1 MPATLFRFPSH
12 SYLTIS
18 SSLNPKPPQTP
29 KHTPSS
35 NPTIANN
42 PEFSLSLKQPLS
54 QSDAAV
60 KMPTAPWMNGPLLL
74 PPHELLDLSKPNS
87 KKNLN
92 NARVEKSDK
101 ALTEKIGVRGERAVN
116 KIVRSIE
123 KLRMNEDS
131 DETQKDSGKFGFGDC
146 LEQLGEDDG
155 SRYGRKMPWERDV
168 GFALRRMKK
177 EKAVTEAELKL
188 DKALLERLR
197 GEAARMRRWVK
208 VKKAGVTQG
217 VVDEI
222 RTIWRRNELAMLKFD
237 IPLCKNLDRA
247 REIVEIKTGGL
258 VVWSQKDTLVV
269 YRGCSYQP
277 TSKNILKTRARLA
290 GSQAAPY
297 YETGL
302 PKWER
307 NYEISLPNSNE
318 NGVDE
323 KMCRSESE
331 GANLPPGISSKGDLN
346 YQPVSGS
353 LYVRE
358 TERLLDG
365 LGPRYLDWWMDK
377 PLPVDADLLPEV
389 VPGYRPPFRL
399 CPPRAR
405 AKLTNDELT
414 YLRKLAHPLPTH
426 FVLGKNRKLQGLSA
440 SILKLWEKSLIVKIS
455 LKWGV
460 PNMNNEEVAL
470 ELKHL
475 TGGVL
480 LLRNKFL
487 IILYRGKDFLP
498 HRVANLIAERETE
511 LKKYQLHEEGARVKA
526 IEAVCMDNGSTE
538 NTSSSGTLSESKY
551 IQTEFSDLEIG
562 NTEVDIKLEAEKQ
575 RLERELREQERKLFI
590 LNIKIDKSTKKLS
603 KLTGG
608 WAPTEMDADR
618 EMITEEEREC
628 FQKIGLKMDRC
639 LELGRRGV
647 FDGVIEGLHQH
658 WKYREV
664 VKVIT
669 KQRLFQQV
677 VYTAKF
683 LEAESGGVLVSVKKL
698 KEGHAIILYRGK
710 NYRRPLKRVPENLLT
725 KREALHKSLEMQ
737 RIGSLKFFAYQRQ
750 QAIMDLKCK
759 LIAPIHHNESPLP

>member
-1 MPATLFRFPSH
+1 
-12 SYLTIS
+12 
-18 SSLNPKPPQTP
+18 
-29 KHTPSS
+29 
-35 NPTIANN
+35 
-42 PEFSLSLKQPLS
+42 
-54 QSDAAV
+54 
-60 KMPTAPWMNGPLLL
+60 
-74 PPHELLDLSKPNS
+74 
-87 KKNLN
+87 
-92 NARVEKSDK
+92 
-101 ALTEKIGVRGERAVN
+101 
-116 KIVRSIE
+116 
-123 KLRMNEDS
+123 
-131 DETQKDSGKFGFGDC
+131 
-146 LEQLGEDDG
+146 
-155 SRYGRKMPWERDV
+155 
-168 GFALRRMKK
+168 
-177 EKAVTEAELKL
+177 
-188 DKALLERLR
+188 
-197 GEAARMRRWVK
+197 MR
-208 VKKAGVTQG
+208 
-217 VVDEI
+217 
-222 RTIWRRNELAMLKFD
+222 
-237 IPLCKNLDRA
+237 
-247 REIVEIKTGGL
+247 
-258 VVWSQKDTLVV
+258 
-269 YRGCSYQP
+269 
-277 TSKNILKTRARLA
+277 
-290 GSQAAPY
+290 
-297 YETGL
+297 
-302 PKWER
+302 
-307 NYEISLPNSNE
+307 
-318 NGVDE
+318 
-323 KMCRSESE
+323 RSESE
-331 GANLPPGISSKGDLN
+331 GANLPPGISSKRDLN
-346 YQPVSGS
+346 HQPVSGS

-365 LGPRYLDWWMDK
+365 LGPRFLDWWMDK

-460 PNMNNEEVAL
+460 PIMNNEEVAL

-498 HRVANLIAERETE
+498 CRVANLIAERETE
-511 LKKYQLHEEGARVKA
+511 LKKYQLYEEGARVKA
-526 IEAVCMDNGSTE
+526 IEAVCMDNGSIE

-551 IQTEFSDLEIG
+551 IQTEFSDLEKG

-590 LNIKIDKSTKKLS
+590 LNIKIDKSMKELS

-618 EMITEEEREC
+618 EMITAEEREC
-628 FQKIGLKMDRC
+628 YQKIGLKMDRC

-669 KQRLFQQV
+669 KQRLFHQV

-759 LIAPIHHNESPLP
+759 LEDL